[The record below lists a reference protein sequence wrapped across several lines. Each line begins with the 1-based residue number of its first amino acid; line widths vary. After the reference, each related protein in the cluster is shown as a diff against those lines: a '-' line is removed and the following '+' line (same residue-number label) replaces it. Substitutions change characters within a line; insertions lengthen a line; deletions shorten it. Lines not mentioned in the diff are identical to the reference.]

1 MACVVESVHKRNK
14 NAAQRPKDVNN
25 AARNH
30 LFIRREGTEHMTK
43 YGCASLVCTLQR
55 ITKKLVV
62 FSYYTWWRHQIET
75 FSALLALCEG
85 NSPGTGEFPS
95 QRPVTRGFDAFF
107 ALCLNKR
114 LSKQSRRLWFETPLR
129 SIWRHCNVCRD
140 FSRNRISYSM
150 ILLTSENVIEIIY
163 SRRTKNV
170 FVSNIVPDNSLT
182 QIGVKAFSDT
192 LRYIINKLFVYGN
205 LRIHYLW
212 VFPSIF
218 PIYRTCT
225 AHGKVLPMGN
235 KSVLLSINYCVMIY
249 FSFIRISRS
258 DNRGHEIG

>member
-1 MACVVESVHKRNK
+1 M
-14 NAAQRPKDVNN
+14 QRVIIYSSAEREQSIWQNTDAHHWYEHYSASPK
-25 AARNH
+25 ARGF
-30 LFIRREGTEHMTK
+30 LSCF
-43 YGCASLVCTLQR
+43 
-55 ITKKLVV
+55 
-62 FSYYTWWRHQIET
+62 TWWRHQMET

-95 QRPVTRGFDAFF
+95 QRPVTRRFDVFF

-114 LSKQSRRLWFETPLR
+114 LSKQSRRRWLR
-129 SIWRHCNVCRD
+129 RHCSQYDVTVMYAA
-140 FSRNRISYSM
+140 ISVGMVSAISI
-150 ILLTSENVIEIIY
+150 ILLTSEKVIEIIY
-163 SRRTKNV
+163 SRRTKHV
-170 FVSNIVPDNSLT
+170 FVSSIVPDNGIT

-192 LRYIINKLFVYGN
+192 LRYIINKLFVFGN

-235 KSVLLSINYCVMIY
+235 KSVLLSIN
-249 FSFIRISRS
+249 
-258 DNRGHEIG
+258 